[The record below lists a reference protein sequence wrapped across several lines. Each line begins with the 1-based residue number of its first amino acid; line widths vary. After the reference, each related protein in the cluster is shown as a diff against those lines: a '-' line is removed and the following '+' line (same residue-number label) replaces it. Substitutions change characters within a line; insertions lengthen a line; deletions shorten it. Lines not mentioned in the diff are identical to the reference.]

1 MKIVIAPDSFK
12 ESLSACEVAEAIAA
26 GFKPIFP
33 DACYVLLPMADGG
46 EGTVAALVA
55 ATAGR
60 EVSVTVTGPLGE
72 PVQATFGLLG
82 KGLPGQGRPGGGQ
95 SAVIE
100 MAAAS
105 GLQLVAPERRNPRLT
120 TTYGTGELIRAA
132 LDLGVEELIFGIG
145 GSATNDGGA
154 GMLAALGA
162 RLLKAD
168 GSELEPGGAALAE
181 LARIDLSALDPR
193 LQAVRI
199 RVACDVDNPL
209 CGPLGASAIFGP
221 QKGATAA
228 MVAELDLALANYAR
242 CIEQLTGRQISDTPG
257 AGAGGGI
264 GAAFVALLGA
274 RLEPGIELVMTALDL
289 ASAVAEADLVITAEG
304 RLDGQSRAG
313 KTPVGVARCAKRFGK
328 PVIAIG
334 GALGEGSELLYA
346 EGIDA
351 MFAALP
357 AIMTLDQALMSARKN
372 LTRTARDVAVLW
384 QLARR

>member
-95 SAVIE
+95 GAVIE

-105 GLQLVAPERRNPRLT
+105 GLPLVAPERRNPRLT

-242 CIEQLTGRQISDTPG
+242 CIEQLTGRQISATPG

-274 RLEPGIELVMTALDL
+274 RLEPGIE
-289 ASAVAEADLVITAEG
+289 LVITAEG

-357 AIMTLDQALMSARKN
+357 AIMTLDQALMSARQN
-372 LTRTARDVAVLW
+372 LTRTARDVAALW